1 MPKARPLCTS
11 ARQRGAQQAHASQN
25 CVSHLGGFG
34 EEFYSNGSRVGL
46 LTRLGCVQELHSSN
60 LVSGNLLDKLLW
72 FLSSCLRWF
81 LGCSSLDQQLFES
94 TLWDS
99 GKVMEMG
106 VFLTNK
112 KQGTEVLQA
121 QEPHRVLL
129 SFNPKLF
136 FLLTS
141 FITEIT

>member
-1 MPKARPLCTS
+1 
-11 ARQRGAQQAHASQN
+11 
-25 CVSHLGGFG
+25 
-34 EEFYSNGSRVGL
+34 
-46 LTRLGCVQELHSSN
+46 
-60 LVSGNLLDKLLW
+60 
-72 FLSSCLRWF
+72 
-81 LGCSSLDQQLFES
+81 
-94 TLWDS
+94 
-99 GKVMEMG
+99 MEMG